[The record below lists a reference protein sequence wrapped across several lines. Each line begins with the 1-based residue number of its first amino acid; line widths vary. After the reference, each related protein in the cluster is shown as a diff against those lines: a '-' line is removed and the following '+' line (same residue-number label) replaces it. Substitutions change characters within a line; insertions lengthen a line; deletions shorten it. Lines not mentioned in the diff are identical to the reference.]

1 MLNLG
6 KAARQNP
13 AISERTRQAM
23 EAQMPKDQSADA
35 DRDTAESADSSDS
48 SN

>member
-1 MLNLG
+1 MPSAMLNLG
-6 KAARQNP
+6 KAAPQNP
-13 AISERTRQAM
+13 RQAM
-23 EAQMPKDQSADA
+23 EAQMPKDRSADA